1 MNSWIILCLCN
12 DLQRFHFLLS
22 AFVLKW
28 GEVRAGSVQGKSHKA
43 AISLLDLL
51 SFVFTV
57 AHTWLLRDLFFLFF
71 LSKETWPPL
80 FGDIYQMHCVQDF
93 CSVSVCAAHAYVWIA
108 DWHWAPG
115 WWLMPSLSAKH
126 LEQMGSPPGT
136 ALTSSPGQSKLQH
149 VWQSSC

>member
-57 AHTWLLRDLFFLFF
+57 AHTWLLRDLFFFFF

-115 WWLMPSLSAKH
+115 AVADAFTLCQTSRTNGVSARH
-126 LEQMGSPPGT
+126 GT
-136 ALTSSPGQSKLQH
+136 YLLTGAKQVTTCLAK
-149 VWQSSC
+149 